1 MHFKGGNG
9 SYGFRL
15 WKLSLSIYLAD
26 RGGHGGH
33 SNEKFVKILFLGRVI
48 RIAVIVSQLI
58 RLSLVVTT
66 TRQQLLLAELAI
78 SVIISKRSF
87 WALK

>member
-58 RLSLVVTT
+58 RLSLVVT
-66 TRQQLLLAELAI
+66 RQQLLLAELAI